1 LPREVILPDRV
12 ILRVLREEESFP
24 LASDVL
30 RVAAGLLREAAV
42 AVVYV
47 KCLRETFD
55 VSDR

>member
-1 LPREVILPDRV
+1 MLPDRV

-30 RVAAGLLREAAV
+30 CVAAGLLREAAV
-42 AVVYV
+42 AVVYA